1 MGGVVV
7 GREEAELHG
16 RLRHVRT
23 AKAASAPAP
32 VALIMSAALI
42 ACIVIVAT
50 TMSMGFARAQTLN
63 AISEPDT
70 GLVLAMLAGA
80 IGVMGLLSAL
90 AVRLAG
96 RPRQR

>member
-1 MGGVVV
+1 MGGAVV
-7 GREEAELHG
+7 EQQEPELRG
-16 RLRHVRT
+16 WVRS
-23 AKAASAPAP
+23 AHRANSAPEP

-70 GLVLAMLAGA
+70 GLVVAMLVGA
-80 IGVMGLLSAL
+80 IGVMGVLSAL